1 MKPATTDDVLDLMDA
16 PFLSTALGAALEL
29 GLFWLLDAR
38 PMDAREIARAL
49 DIPPVRCSYWLQL
62 LCRSGLLE
70 QGSDGYGPSPVA
82 RMSILGAYSHDSW
95 ALLAEEA
102 REQLPGLC
110 HLPEEIRRSGPPPPA
125 AAGPKLPI
133 YIARMAGDPGRAQQ
147 FTRMLHELHQPL
159 AEVLADVLDLRG
171 ARRLMDLGG
180 GSGVISM
187 GLARRHP
194 ELTVTVIDIATACD
208 AGREIATENSLE
220 DRITYRPADFL
231 RDELPTGFDVV
242 LECDVNVYSGA
253 LFRKVR
259 ESLNPGGRFLII
271 DQFAPS
277 GDVPHPSRLHWA
289 LEKSLTAA
297 AFAFPTAAGI
307 RDELEQAGF
316 RVASERSLPPVPGPC
331 RRFTEGL
338 VLLDAHR

>member
-16 PFLSTALGAALEL
+16 TFISTALGSALEL

-38 PMDAREIARAL
+38 PMDTGEIARAL

-62 LCRSGLLE
+62 LCRAGLLE
-70 QGSDGYGPSPVA
+70 EGANGHGPSPMA
-82 RMSILGAYSHDSW
+82 RKAILKAYSRDAW

-102 REQLPGLC
+102 RDRLPGLS
-110 HLPEEIRRSGPPPPA
+110 HLPESLHRSSPPSPPA
-125 AAGPKLPI
+125 GPERPP
-133 YIARMAGDPGRAQQ
+133 YITRMASDPGRARR
-147 FTRMLHELHQPL
+147 FTRMLYELHQPL
-159 AEVLADVLDLRG
+159 AMVLADVLDLRG
-171 ARRLMDLGG
+171 ASRLMDLGG

-194 ELTVTVIDIATACD
+194 DLMATVIDIATVCD
-208 AGREIATENSLE
+208 AGREIATEHSLE
-220 DRITYRPADFL
+220 DRVTYRPADFL
-231 RDELPTGFDVV
+231 RDELPSGFDVV

-259 ESLNPGGRFLII
+259 ASLNPGGRFLVI

-277 GDVPHPSRLHWA
+277 QGLPHPSRLHWA

-316 RVASERSLPPVPGPC
+316 RVASERSLPPAPGPC
-331 RRFTEGL
+331 KRFTEGL